1 MRIFAV
7 QLAEDAGEYTQYFYD
22 RRCPKCSCYLYI
34 MPQYPG
40 FQRGLKGSNTKTLN
54 TMTNT
59 DHYICRALMDLLFQ
73 WGITDIV
80 VCPGTRNAPLVQAAA
95 ASELTLHHVIDERV
109 AAFVA
114 LGMAVEQGR
123 PTAVACTS
131 GSAVLNMAPACAEA
145 FYRQVP
151 LIVISADRPRQWIG
165 QADGQTIRQAGA
177 LDAVVRASRDIP
189 VLHNDQETRAAIRV
203 INETLCIAKGD
214 EIRGQGPVHLNI
226 QIDSPLGKT
235 VDIADEDHA
244 PVIRSMG
251 RCSGFSLAPHESETL
266 RKARVL
272 FLAGPMPPCDTVRN
286 ALSQL
291 AALPNVAVATDI
303 LSNIRDCGFN
313 IDTVLNALTP
323 EQRRT
328 LLPDIVI
335 TSGGGITSAL
345 AKDWLRDGA
354 AHKITQHLHIGTEGP
369 AVDTFLCQ
377 TASIQAT
384 PQLALPELAA
394 AISADAIDNGYAA
407 LWRETVAKAR
417 EANRIFCDALPWC
430 ELTAIRHIIE
440 SMPDDWG
447 LHLSNGT
454 TVRYAQTAGC
464 THLRRV
470 DANRGVN
477 GIDGST
483 STAIGA
489 SMGSRHT
496 TLLLTGD
503 MSAQYDFGALLVEDI
518 PATFKMVVINNSG
531 GGIFRAIAN
540 TRHLPAMPQYL
551 AGGVILPLEAV
562 CNSRGFGYYRADS
575 LDALESEFEA
585 MAARTDSP
593 CILEVVVPPETGVK
607 VFKRLYI
614 LYKNSI

>member
-1 MRIFAV
+1 MI
-7 QLAEDAGEYTQYFYD
+7 
-22 RRCPKCSCYLYI
+22 
-34 MPQYPG
+34 
-40 FQRGLKGSNTKTLN
+40 
-54 TMTNT
+54 NT
-59 DHYICRALMDLLFQ
+59 DNYICRALIDLLSQ

-80 VCPGTRNAPLVQAAA
+80 ACPGTRNAPLVQAAA
-95 ASELTLHHVIDERV
+95 TSALTLHHIIDERV

-114 LGMAVEQGR
+114 LGMAAEQGR
-123 PTAVACTS
+123 PVAVVCTS

-177 LDAVVRASRDIP
+177 LEAVVRASGDIQVP
-189 VLHNDQETRAAIRV
+189 HNAQETRAALRV
-203 INETLCIAKGD
+203 INEIVCIAKGD

-226 QIDSPLGKT
+226 QIDSPLGGT
-235 VDIADEDHA
+235 IEIADEDHA
-244 PVIRSMG
+244 PAIHTLG
-251 RCSGFSLAPHESETL
+251 ECSNFSFAAHELELL
-266 RKARVL
+266 RKARLL
-272 FLAGPMPPCDTVRN
+272 FLAGPMPPCKIVSH
-286 ALSQL
+286 ALSRL
-291 AALPNVAVATDI
+291 ATLPNVAVATDI
-303 LSNIRDCGFN
+303 LSNVQGCGHN
-313 IDTVLNALTP
+313 IDTVLNVLTP

-328 LLPDIVI
+328 LLPDIVVTI
-335 TSGGGITSAL
+335 GGGITSAL

-354 AHKITQHLHIGTEGP
+354 ARKITQHLHIGTDGP

-377 TASIQAT
+377 TYSIQAT
-384 PQLALPELAA
+384 PRLALPGLVE
-394 AISADAIDNGYAA
+394 AISANAADNGYAA
-407 LWRETVAKAR
+407 QWQEAVTKTE
-417 EANRIFCDALPWC
+417 EANKIFCNALPWC
-430 ELTAIRHIIE
+430 ELTVIRQIIE
-440 SMPDDWG
+440 AMPDNWG

-454 TVRYAQTAGC
+454 TVRYAQTADC
-464 THLRRV
+464 ARLRRV

-489 SMGSRHT
+489 AIASRHA

-540 TRHLPAMPQYL
+540 THHLPVMPRYL

-562 CNSRGFGYYRADS
+562 CLSRSFGYYRSDN
-575 LDALESEFEA
+575 LETLKSEFEA
-585 MAARTDSP
+585 MIARTDAP
-593 CILEVVVPPETGVK
+593 CILEAVVPPETGAE
-607 VFKRLYI
+607 VFKKLYT
-614 LYKNSI
+614 LYKRH